1 MDPCECHAT
10 MHLWI
15 RQLECEC
22 KFAYNYNSRHAYKD
36 KKPPNWPGKRKGALG
51 AWAYKKAKNRF
62 QIRAAKFLGL
72 PIGNYIQFLTIRFYV
87 KSILLIEE
95 AEKMSIWQN
104 HSYKRI
110 SHEIKVA
117 CVVKTVLSRNFS
129 IISTL
134 GFT

>member
-72 PIGNYIQFLTIRFYV
+72 PIGNYVQFLTFRFYV
-87 KSILLIEE
+87 KSIFENLD
-95 AEKMSIWQN
+95 
-104 HSYKRI
+104 
-110 SHEIKVA
+110 
-117 CVVKTVLSRNFS
+117 VLKLPIGNFRALNLVS
-129 IISTL
+129 LVDFSL
-134 GFT
+134 

>member
-1 MDPCECHAT
+1 MFSKLIIRYLQNLQSNNQNTISVKSEQRCGVSGEPMWTHMDPCECHAT

-72 PIGNYIQFLTIRFYV
+72 PIGNYTIFLSVRFYV
-87 KSILLIEE
+87 KSILGIRDHC
-95 AEKMSIWQN
+95 M
-104 HSYKRI
+104 
-110 SHEIKVA
+110 
-117 CVVKTVLSRNFS
+117 
-129 IISTL
+129 
-134 GFT
+134 